1 MPYLMGKFGNPGS
14 LHTMGREAA
23 SAVDDARQ
31 QVADFIGAKTP
42 EQVVFTGGGTEGNN
56 MVFNGLSAYMKVV
69 GRDTII
75 TSSIEHDSVLSSV
88 KRERFGGWCKHI
100 TVAEPDSSGVITV
113 DAVSRCVAGIKAG
126 DPSHLVGL
134 VSVMSANN
142 ELGTFNPVFGICRIS
157 HQAGSLFHT
166 DAVQAAGMYPINAS
180 RNDYDFVTISSH
192 KIHGPKGVGALYVKD
207 KEETMFRPLIRG
219 GKHQEFGLRGGTE
232 NVAGIV
238 GFGKA
243 CALMNADYEERAVK
257 RRRLT
262 DRFLQTLIRSFGS
275 SDEFAVNGNPPLDFK
290 TISLRFDGVDAQTL
304 LLMLDSKGI
313 EVSAGSA
320 CTAHED
326 TPSHVLLAIGLDPE
340 QARSTIRVSFSEKNT
355 PEEVETAA
363 LGIRECVSLLRG
375 EL

>member
-1 MPYLMGKFGNPGS
+1 
-14 LHTMGREAA
+14 MGREAA

-42 EQVVFTGGGTEGNN
+42 EQIVFTGGGTEGNN

-126 DPSHLVGL
+126 DSSHLVGL

-157 HQAGSLFHT
+157 HQAGALFHT

-192 KIHGPKGVGALYVKD
+192 KIHGPKGVGALYIKD
-207 KEETMFRPLIRG
+207 KEEAMFRPLIRG
-219 GKHQEFGLRGGTE
+219 GRHQEFGLRGGTE
-232 NVAGIV
+232 NVAGIFR
-238 GFGKA
+238 FGKA
-243 CALMNADYEERAVK
+243 FACMNAD
-257 RRRLT
+257 
-262 DRFLQTLIRSFGS
+262 
-275 SDEFAVNGNPPLDFK
+275 
-290 TISLRFDGVDAQTL
+290 
-304 LLMLDSKGI
+304 
-313 EVSAGSA
+313 
-320 CTAHED
+320 
-326 TPSHVLLAIGLDPE
+326 
-340 QARSTIRVSFSEKNT
+340 
-355 PEEVETAA
+355 
-363 LGIRECVSLLRG
+363 
-375 EL
+375 